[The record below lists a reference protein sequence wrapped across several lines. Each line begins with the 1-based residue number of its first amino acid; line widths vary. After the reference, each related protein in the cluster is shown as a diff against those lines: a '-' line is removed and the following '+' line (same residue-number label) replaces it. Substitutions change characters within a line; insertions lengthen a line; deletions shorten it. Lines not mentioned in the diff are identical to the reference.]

1 MGLRGR
7 FVALCAK
14 RVVGYNSHSDAKVL
28 SGDAFKTSDTGRGSG
43 KSFLFSLTCTGL
55 CETVLSLD
63 AEDCLAKRATVQ
75 PVRGAPN
82 GP

>member
-14 RVVGYNSHSDAKVL
+14 KVVGQNSHSDAKVL
-28 SGDAFKTSDTGRGSG
+28 SGDAINTSDAGRGSG
-43 KSFLFSLTCTGL
+43 KSFLFSLTCTEL

-63 AEDCLAKRATVQ
+63 AESSLAKRATIQ
-75 PVRGAPN
+75 PVRCAPN